1 VLIGMLELLIM
12 QQVQE
17 QQLPHQ
23 EDFLIHLNLL
33 SHLINLHLSLPL
45 EHLAFSHLISFLLL
59 NFLALLLKEIKDH
72 QPQVQELV
80 QALVLIMIRP
90 EPIML

>member
-1 VLIGMLELLIM
+1 MLELLIM

-33 SHLINLHLSLPL
+33 V
-45 EHLAFSHLISFLLL
+45 
-59 NFLALLLKEIKDH
+59 LLLKEIRDH

-80 QALVLIMIRP
+80 QALVLMMIRP